1 MSYFSD
7 LLLIFV
13 LIVFVDFSFFGSKL
27 IKNKVL
33 IRIFQANV
41 QNNEDEDHGDDIGS
55 YADETVGLVKT
66 LLRVQNTI
74 VTIPN
79 GSEHFDIYLANEIY
93 PALVPGLEELS
104 REIDRLVSAE
114 DGEIDDSMF
123 CPEFKF

>member
-1 MSYFSD
+1 M
-7 LLLIFV
+7 
-13 LIVFVDFSFFGSKL
+13 
-27 IKNKVL
+27 
-33 IRIFQANV
+33 
-41 QNNEDEDHGDDIGS
+41 NNEDEDHGDDIGS

-74 VTIPN
+74 VTIPT

-114 DGEIDDSMF
+114 DGEIDDSI
-123 CPEFKF
+123 K